1 MTRTERTEAARRLR
15 ELAHEIYDTLLE
27 IMRDCTIEEME
38 AVLAEVAPEELDLA
52 RVYWMAHIDRA
63 LFNIKKSKDKR
74 EVRFITLEDTITL
87 LLEEW

>member
-1 MTRTERTEAARRLR
+1 MTRAERAEAAKRLR
-15 ELAHEIYDTLLE
+15 ELAHEIYDTL
-27 IMRDCTIEEME
+27 EEME